1 MKDGRNN
8 IDPGLHSSLLNGLSL
23 FIDNTKQIIIILLL
37 CLVDH
42 RLVMITPATDLEQL
56 EKI

>member
-1 MKDGRNN
+1 MAGNN
-8 IDPGLHSSLLNGLSL
+8 IDPGLHSLLLNGLSL
-23 FIDNTKQIIIILLL
+23 FIGDTKQIIIILLL